1 MKGPEARPA
10 PQTRALRP
18 GPQES
23 GCWVF
28 ERQEPGR
35 RPRRPPSRSEP
46 WLGGGK
52 GTAYRGLG
60 GAGRWRSRVS
70 CSAQPGL

>member
-28 ERQEPGR
+28 ERQESGR

-46 WLGGGK
+46 RVPSASSARPLWD
-52 GTAYRGLG
+52 RGQG
-60 GAGRWRSRVS
+60 DRG
-70 CSAQPGL
+70 